1 MRDKI
6 HTYLP
11 NILAITESW
20 LKPNLPN
27 SIIDITGYNIHR
39 QDRILANRAGKEKRG
54 GGLLL
59 YIRNDIIYDSIVGD
73 TFNITNMDIEITTLS
88 IRRPH
93 TRKMILILVYRP
105 PNGNIV
111 HAIEYLNNLVKF
123 IPNLDTLDLVIGG
136 DFNIDFSRSR
146 KENTIKLKHFS
157 TKHNLTQH
165 IKDPT
170 RPIDSEATID
180 LIFSKCNHVKYAGVL
195 PWNLSD
201 HIPVFISIKKDKAI
215 FEKTEFTGRYY
226 RNFNQQT
233 FLDMI
238 RRKNWEAFY
247 NIDNP
252 DINRK
257 RDMLYKN
264 ILDVLDALIPVKKI
278 KFKKSKPEWMAGDLI
293 EYMKD
298 RDSALR
304 KASRTKDPIDKR
316 NLRKARNKITCSFV
330 EPKMI
335 LSRKN

>member
-1 MRDKI
+1 MEEYLNEKGFKIIFWNTRSVLKKIDGVRDKI

-215 FEKTEFTGRYY
+215 FEKTEFTGRY
-226 RNFNQQT
+226 
-233 FLDMI
+233 
-238 RRKNWEAFY
+238 
-247 NIDNP
+247 
-252 DINRK
+252 
-257 RDMLYKN
+257 
-264 ILDVLDALIPVKKI
+264 
-278 KFKKSKPEWMAGDLI
+278 
-293 EYMKD
+293 
-298 RDSALR
+298 
-304 KASRTKDPIDKR
+304 
-316 NLRKARNKITCSFV
+316 
-330 EPKMI
+330 
-335 LSRKN
+335 